1 MTKPGTST
9 DLLKTEIVLK
19 NEENLERIKT
29 CLDQLNENQIWHRSN
44 SHTNSIA
51 NLILHLN
58 GNITQYIL
66 SSLGKEPDERQR
78 AVEFSIEKGT
88 NKEELILLISKCISK
103 ANQVIRETKEQRL
116 LKEEIV
122 QGFRMTGLS
131 NLVHVCEHLS
141 YHTGQI
147 SLLTKIITNQD
158 LRFYDNLDLDQTN

>member
-122 QGFRMTGLS
+122 QGFQMTGLS

-147 SLLTKIITNQD
+147 ALLTKIITNQD

>member
-78 AVEFSIEKGT
+78 AVEFSIDTEYT
-88 NKEELILLISKCISK
+88 C
-103 ANQVIRETKEQRL
+103 V
-116 LKEEIV
+116 V
-122 QGFRMTGLS
+122 
-131 NLVHVCEHLS
+131 
-141 YHTGQI
+141 
-147 SLLTKIITNQD
+147 SL
-158 LRFYDNLDLDQTN
+158 YDD

>member
-19 NEENLERIKT
+19 NEENLERIKI

-147 SLLTKIITNQD
+147 ALLTKIITNQD

>member
-147 SLLTKIITNQD
+147 ALLTKIITNQD

>member
-1 MTKPGTST
+1 MTKTSTST
-9 DLLKTEIVLK
+9 DLLKTEIVRK
-19 NEENLERIKT
+19 NNENLERIKT
-29 CLDQLNENQIWHRSN
+29 CLDQLNENQIWHKSN

-78 AVEFSIEKGT
+78 PLEFSIEKGT
-88 NKEELILLISKCISK
+88 NKEELTLLISKCISK
-103 ANQVIRETKEQRL
+103 ANQVIRDTKEQRL

-122 QGFRMTGLS
+122 QGFQMTGLS

-147 SLLTKIITNQD
+147 ALLTKIITNQD
-158 LRFYDNLDLDQTN
+158 LGFYGDLDLDQTN

>member
-19 NEENLERIKT
+19 NEENLERIKI

-122 QGFRMTGLS
+122 QGFQMTGLS

-147 SLLTKIITNQD
+147 ALLTKIITNQD

>member
-1 MTKPGTST
+1 MTKPSTST

-29 CLDQLNENQIWHRSN
+29 CLDQLNENQIWRKSN

-51 NLILHLN
+51 NLSLHLN

-78 AVEFSIEKGT
+78 ALEFSIEKGT

-103 ANQVIRETKEQRL
+103 ANQVIRQTKEQRL

-122 QGFRMTGLS
+122 QGFQMTGLS

-141 YHTGQI
+141 YNTGQI
-147 SLLTKIITNQD
+147 ALLTKIITNQD

>member
-29 CLDQLNENQIWHRSN
+29 CLDQLNENQIWRKSN

-122 QGFRMTGLS
+122 QGFQMTGLS

-147 SLLTKIITNQD
+147 ALLTKIITNQD

>member
-19 NEENLERIKT
+19 NEENLERIKI

-122 QGFRMTGLS
+122 QGSPAFSIGDYKRSYVMFRKLPEFS
-131 NLVHVCEHLS
+131 RQVNE
-141 YHTGQI
+141 
-147 SLLTKIITNQD
+147 IIRKFKNQ
-158 LRFYDNLDLDQTN
+158 

>member
-58 GNITQYIL
+58 GNITQNIL

-147 SLLTKIITNQD
+147 ALLTKIITNQD

>member
-1 MTKPGTST
+1 MTKPSTST

-122 QGFRMTGLS
+122 QGFQMTGLS

-147 SLLTKIITNQD
+147 ALLTKIITNQD